1 MKIRICLYQITELVT
16 QSTILIHYR
25 QEVLHNWWAF
35 REQSHISAAVHRVC
49 VCLQTNSHW
58 WLPGSSS
65 TCSSDA
71 ECAPKRGDAG
81 FPWWHRD
88 LPDSDVS
95 ARNISNGSRRAR
107 ACVCGPD
114 GMEDTLDGFGRRNFM
129 RLMFPEQT
137 LSRKYRPLHSTS
149 PPELRDG
156 RTEGRIRRVRDKN
169 TDGFTE
175 RAEGRF
181 REPRGDGEC
190 LQASPTSPSFLPS
203 SPPPLSLPPFQ

>member
-1 MKIRICLYQITELVT
+1 MLKLTAMQHPVRWRSASVCIKSLNW
-16 QSTILIHYR
+16 
-25 QEVLHNWWAF
+25 LHNRLF
-35 REQSHISAAVHRVC
+35 LFITGRRSCITGELSENRVTFLLPCTMC

-95 ARNISNGSRRAR
+95 AKNISNGSRRAC
-107 ACVCGPD
+107 ACVCGSD
-114 GMEDTLDGFGRRNFM
+114 GMEDTVNGFGRRNFM

-137 LSRKYRPLHSTS
+137 LSH
-149 PPELRDG
+149 
-156 RTEGRIRRVRDKN
+156 
-169 TDGFTE
+169 
-175 RAEGRF
+175 
-181 REPRGDGEC
+181 
-190 LQASPTSPSFLPS
+190 
-203 SPPPLSLPPFQ
+203 